1 MHNRDYREVLGQPC
15 PGEAV
20 SLPSRSLMR
29 LRVLCALFP
38 SLLII
43 LAMRVLVRNADK
55 IGTPAALQ
63 PRGEDGTLASA
74 PITPATSTS
83 APPTAAL
90 AAPQPTRQPA
100 QANRVGRAPA
110 IYPIESL
117 SPYQNHWTIKAR
129 VTNKS
134 EIREWSNQRG
144 EGKLFNV
151 TFMDESGEIR
161 ATAFNAAAVDFYD
174 RLQDGKV
181 YLVSKAK
188 VGLAKKKFSNVN
200 NEYELTLERNTE
212 VEEVRI

>member
-1 MHNRDYREVLGQPC
+1 MHHRHHREVLGQPR
-15 PGEAV
+15 PREAV
-20 SLPSRSLMR
+20 SHSRRFLTR
-29 LRVLCALFP
+29 LHVLRAVFP

-63 PRGEDGTLASA
+63 PRGEDGAPASA
-74 PITPATSTS
+74 PITPAPSTSTTS
-83 APPTAAL
+83 TAAP
-90 AAPQPTRQPA
+90 APQAQRLTT

-134 EIREWSNQRG
+134 DIREWSNQRG

-181 YLVSKAK
+181 YLISKAK